1 MNILDYLKEG
11 SKIYIK
17 KSHRGRFNQY
27 CNGKVTNECI
37 ARGKRS
43 PSAKIRKMATFAANS
58 RRWSHEEGGIIKA
71 ATGTE
76 LPFIGLRRQIN
87 PAAASESEKEYQ
99 EKVKKFLSETE
110 LEVPKLNI
118 PEEQRVE
125 TKQTTTPAEKTDWT
139 AGYRIGEGT
148 SSTTPTVQTTVAT
161 AKPDMSKVR
170 SDRNN
175 NPLNIRFTNIAWQ
188 GKKTEGKSDN
198 DFEEF
203 ESRDYGWRA
212 AYKNIETKMK
222 RGLNTIT
229 KLVSEWAPPNE
240 NNTNGY
246 IQFVA
251 QKTGIDP
258 NAVITQADLPKIGAA
273 MAAVESGRRNNIDW
287 DDALRGFKFYLG
299 QPL

>member
-17 KSHRGRFNQY
+17 KSHRGRFTQY

-58 RRWSHEEGGIIKA
+58 RRWSHEEGGVIKA

-76 LPFIGLRRQIN
+76 LPFIGLHRQIN

-110 LEVPKLNI
+110 LEVPELNI

-125 TKQTTTPAEKTDWT
+125 TKQITAPAEKTDWT

-148 SSTTPTVQTTVAT
+148 SSTTPTIQTTIAT

>member
-1 MNILDYLKEG
+1 MNTNKYLELR
-11 SKIYIK
+11 S
-17 KSHRGRFNQY
+17 N
-27 CNGKVTNECI
+27 
-37 ARGKRS
+37 ARKW
-43 PSAKIRKMATFAANS
+43 K
-58 RRWSHEEGGIIKA
+58 HEEGGVIKA

-76 LPFIGLRRQIN
+76 LPFIGLHRQIN

-110 LEVPKLNI
+110 FEIPELNI
-118 PEEQRVE
+118 PEEQHVE
-125 TKQTTTPAEKTDWT
+125 TKYTTTPAEKTDWT
-139 AGYRIGEGT
+139 AGYRIGKGT
-148 SSTTPTVQTTVAT
+148 SSTTPTVQTTIAT